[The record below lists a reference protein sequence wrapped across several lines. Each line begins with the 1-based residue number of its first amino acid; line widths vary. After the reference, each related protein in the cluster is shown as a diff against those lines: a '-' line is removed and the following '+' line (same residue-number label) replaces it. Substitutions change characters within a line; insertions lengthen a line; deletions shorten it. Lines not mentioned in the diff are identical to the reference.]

1 MAETTDKVELQ
12 RQLDELKRELR
23 DTRTN
28 TINWW
33 LAVNG
38 FILTFFGIVVVI
50 GGFVGFTRFQ
60 QIENEARSILVEAR
74 GILGQIGQT
83 KRAGDQLMAEL
94 KRDRELLVGDEV
106 AKSEP
111 SQETI
116 QEAQRETA
124 GSSPNAEAYNYRG
137 IVKRNQ
143 GLPSEA
149 ITDYDQAIKLRPD
162 YPEAYN
168 NRGVAKAKLGLFF
181 EAITD
186 YDQAI
191 KLRPDYP
198 EAYNNR
204 GNVKQVFG
212 RFKEALADYD
222 QAVKLRPA
230 YSNAHNNRAIAKERM
245 GLVIEALTDYD
256 QAIKL
261 QPESPEAYYNRG
273 KLRIASGFKIPGR
286 ADLES
291 ALELAQKTGHT
302 DVVTKVEQMLRRLD
316 IEGTP

>member
-94 KRDRELLVGDEV
+94 KRDRELLGGDEV

-149 ITDYDQAIKLRPD
+149 ITDYDQAIKLKPNF
-162 YPEAYN
+162 PEAYN
-168 NRGVAKAKLGLFF
+168 NRGVAKEKLGLFF
-181 EAITD
+181 EALVD

-230 YSNAHNNRAIAKERM
+230 YSNAYNNRAIAKERM
-245 GLVIEALTDYD
+245 GLVIEALVDYD

-273 KLRIASGFKIPGR
+273 KLKIASGFKIPGR

-302 DVVTKVEQMLRRLD
+302 DIVTKVEQTLRKLD
-316 IEGTP
+316 IEDTP